1 MPTTPAQEEFL
12 AITRKSQQ
20 AVIAALKTWV
30 DTVKTASPRLSP
42 LTDKLPKMPSFSLP
56 LADRLP
62 GREETVA
69 NVYRLAEQ
77 MLANQ
82 RKFAEDLL
90 KLMTPLIPGNAE
102 SAPASRTSAS
112 PAPESAPVSPASTS
126 MPAKAAAS
134 SKPATPAAKSPAAKS
149 PAASRAPK
157 NAAAKSTPARTV
169 PRSTAARPAPK
180 STAANST
187 TAKSTGTKSR
197 SASAAPKSTTARST
211 SARPAPKRPS

>member
-1 MPTTPAQEEFL
+1 MLDIVCMDIDEEAAAMPTTPAQEEFL

-30 DTVKTASPRLSP
+30 ETVKTASPRLSP

-69 NVYRLAEQ
+69 NAYRLAEQ

-102 SAPASRTSAS
+102 SDPVRPASAG
-112 PAPESAPVSPASTS
+112 PAPESAPAASANPTSTS
-126 MPAKAAAS
+126 VPAKAAAKS
-134 SKPATPAAKSPAAKS
+134 TPARTAAKSTAA
-149 PAASRAPK
+149 PRAPK
-157 NAAAKSTPARTV
+157 NAAAKSTPART
-169 PRSTAARPAPK
+169 APK
-180 STAANST
+180 STAPKSEG
-187 TAKSTGTKSR
+187 AKSTP
-197 SASAAPKSTTARST
+197 ASAAPKSTAAKST
-211 SARPAPKRPS
+211 RARPAQKPSS

>member
-20 AVIAALKTWV
+20 AVIAAIKTWV
-30 DTVKTASPRLSP
+30 ETVKTASPRLAP

-69 NVYRLAEQ
+69 NAYRLGEQ

-112 PAPESAPVSPASTS
+112 VPESRAPESRAPESAP
-126 MPAKAAAS
+126 AKSAA
-134 SKPATPAAKSPAAKS
+134 KNTPASPAAKS
-149 PAASRAPK
+149 
-157 NAAAKSTPARTV
+157 TG
-169 PRSTAARPAPK
+169 
-180 STAANST
+180 
-187 TAKSTGTKSR
+187 AKSTGAKST
-197 SASAAPKSTTARST
+197 SASAAPKSTATKSTGPKRTPTRS
-211 SARPAPKRPS
+211 APKRPS